1 MALGWHSN
9 GGPHSTAC
17 NLMGPSTIVSEH
29 VARSLSRLSEYFEVE
44 ARGSTIFGEFKAG
57 TTSFLTSAY
66 ILLANPQILS
76 VVGIPKTDSVVATA
90 ISAGFGSLICGVL
103 GNLPF
108 SIASGLGLSAYITY
122 GVILNSGLSIN
133 EAYTCSFIAGAL
145 FLLCA
150 VIGVTEYVMKIIPP
164 SVKLG
169 TIVGMG
175 LLIALIG
182 MVTTGLVVPNPHTI
196 IGLGPLDTTDAVFT
210 IGGLAL
216 IVTLLFFEIN
226 GSILISIFAI
236 TVVDWIVNGDYPDD
250 FVSMPHLKSGP
261 SDYISFYNLHW
272 SSCITPTIAML
283 CVALFD
289 VGGVVYG
296 ISSLAGLQKPDN
308 SVPGASGAFCGCA
321 LGSMVGALLGTT
333 FCIVYV
339 ESAAGIREGGK
350 TGLSAVFVSFY
361 FFSAVFFAPLFSQ
374 IPSCATSPV
383 LIIVG
388 AMMMSQTRYI
398 EWDDM
403 TKAVPA
409 FFTLIMMPFTYSI
422 NNGIAFGIGFSVLFY
437 FTTGKIFADFWSFYQ
452 NYYYRTAEGDSRV
465 KDEIRGHSSPNER
478 SKLISPS

>member
-1 MALGWHSN
+1 MAMSGEEDYMQRASRHSK
-9 GGPHSTAC
+9 T
-17 NLMGPSTIVSEH
+17 
-29 VARSLSRLSEYFEVE
+29 VAVAVDKYFEVTD
-44 ARGSTIFGEFKAG
+44 RGSSILGEFKAA
-57 TTSFLTSAY
+57 TTTFLTSAY

-76 VVGIPKTDSVVATA
+76 VIGIAKTDAVLATA
-90 ISAGFGSLICGVL
+90 ISAACGSLVCGVL

-108 SIASGLGLSAYITY
+108 SVASGLGLSAYITY
-122 GVILNSGLSIN
+122 GVVLSSGLAVDQ
-133 EAYTCSFIAGAL
+133 AYTCSFMAGVL
-145 FLLCA
+145 FLLCSA
-150 VIGVTEYVMKIIPP
+150 FGITEFVMKIIPT

-182 MVTTGLVVPNPHTI
+182 MVTTKLVVPNEHTI
-196 IGLGPLDTTDAVFT
+196 IGLGPMDTDDAMFT

-216 IVTLLFFEIN
+216 IVTLLFYEVN

-236 TVVDWIVNGDYPDD
+236 TIVKWIMSGDYPEQ
-250 FVSMPHLKSGP
+250 FVSFPTLQSGP
-261 SDYISFYNLHW
+261 SDYINFSNLEW
-272 SSCITPTIAML
+272 STCLTPTIAML

-296 ISSLAGLQKPDN
+296 ISSMAGLQKADN
-308 SVPGASGAFCGCA
+308 TVPGASGAFAGCA
-321 LGSMVGALLGTT
+321 VGSIIGAMMGTT

-339 ESAAGIREGGK
+339 ESAAGIRDGAK
-350 TGLSAVFVSFY
+350 TGLSSVFVALY
-361 FFSAVFFAPLFSQ
+361 FFSAIFFAPVFSQ

-383 LIIVG
+383 LIVVG

-422 NNGIAFGIGFSVLFY
+422 NNGIAFGIGFSILFY
-437 FTTGKIFADFWSFYQ
+437 FTTGQIFRDVHKLYMDYRDGNSSNDDEITRSPKTVYQ
-452 NYYYRTAEGDSRV
+452 SPPTERTKLVSGDS
-465 KDEIRGHSSPNER
+465 SS
-478 SKLISPS
+478 L